1 MRQALYLGDHRA
13 LIRLASG
20 EFLCLDTR
28 SHDSLLYLAGG
39 EHEPDIVRVFRTFLT
54 NRSVVLDIGANV
66 GLYTALSA
74 SIVGRRGRLFAFEAN
89 PQVFDTLQ
97 ATIVCNGYWENPNIT
112 AVNRLVADRCGQ
124 GKLFYDADWLVGGT
138 MSDVPFRRG
147 KRRSATVRMTTI
159 DDFLP
164 SDLAVDLVKI
174 DVEGHEP
181 EVMRGME
188 ETIARSPNI
197 RLVIEFADH
206 LLAQHHDPAGFV
218 DYIRGLGL
226 EICRIHPEFRI
237 KRVAPDEA
245 IAGFNYLLL
254 TRTPDADVAAVERR
268 RNYPPIRLK
277 RWLNRHAWGRY
288 RRIWGRY

>member
-1 MRQALYLGDHRA
+1 MRHALYLGDSRA

-28 SHDSLLYLAGG
+28 SRDSLLYLAGG
-39 EHEPDIVRVFRTFLT
+39 EYEPDIIRVFRTFLT

-97 ATIVCNGYWENPNIT
+97 ATIVCNGHWENPNIT

-124 GKLFYDADWLVGGT
+124 GKLFYDADWLGGGT
-138 MSDVPFRRG
+138 MSDVPFRRA
-147 KRRSATVRMTTI
+147 KRRSAMVPMITI

-164 SDLAVDLVKI
+164 PDLAVDLVKI

-181 EVMRGME
+181 AVMRGME
-188 ETIARSPNI
+188 QTIARSPNI

-206 LLAQHHDPAGFV
+206 LLAQHHDPAEFV

-226 EICRIHPEFRI
+226 GICRIHPEFRI
-237 KRVAPDEA
+237 KRVGPDEA

-277 RWLNRHAWGRY
+277 RWLNRYAWGRY